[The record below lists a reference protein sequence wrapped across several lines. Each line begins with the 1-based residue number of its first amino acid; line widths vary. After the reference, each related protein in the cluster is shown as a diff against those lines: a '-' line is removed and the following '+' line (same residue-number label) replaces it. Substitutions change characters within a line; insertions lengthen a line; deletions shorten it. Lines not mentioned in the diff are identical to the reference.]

1 MSQLSGCIIWVLV
14 FEREFRVVE
23 LEERIDGVI
32 FGGVG
37 RECRSSFACVE
48 NWVNFWEVSGV
59 DVNGL
64 NCLGHFFG
72 VYFP

>member
-48 NWVNFWEVSGV
+48 NWLTFGS
-59 DVNGL
+59 
-64 NCLGHFFG
+64 FG
-72 VYFP
+72 VV